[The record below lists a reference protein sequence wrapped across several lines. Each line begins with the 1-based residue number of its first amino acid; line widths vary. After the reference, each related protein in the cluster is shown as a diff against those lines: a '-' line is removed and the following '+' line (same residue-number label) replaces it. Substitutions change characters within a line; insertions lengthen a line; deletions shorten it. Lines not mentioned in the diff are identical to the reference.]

1 MNTARLNN
9 RGLNRYGIWDWALT
23 ALMLAICFITLYP
36 VWYTIV
42 LSFNESADT
51 LMGGVYWWPRK
62 FSLKSY
68 QTVFLDKSI
77 TRAFGVTILR
87 TLIGTVTNVLFT
99 AMVSYAFS
107 KKRLWGRRVY
117 LALGTVTMFFNGGLI
132 PYFIMIKNI
141 GLYDTFW
148 VYIIPA
154 LFNFWN
160 LIIFMS
166 FFREIPASVEES
178 ATIDGANDMRIFVQI
193 ILPLSMPV
201 LATIALF

>member
-87 TLIGTVTNVLFT
+87 TLIGTVTNL
-99 AMVSYAFS
+99 S
-107 KKRLWGRRVY
+107 
-117 LALGTVTMFFNGGLI
+117 LI
-132 PYFIMIKNI
+132 HI
-141 GLYDTFW
+141 
-148 VYIIPA
+148 
-154 LFNFWN
+154 
-160 LIIFMS
+160 
-166 FFREIPASVEES
+166 
-178 ATIDGANDMRIFVQI
+178 
-193 ILPLSMPV
+193 
-201 LATIALF
+201 